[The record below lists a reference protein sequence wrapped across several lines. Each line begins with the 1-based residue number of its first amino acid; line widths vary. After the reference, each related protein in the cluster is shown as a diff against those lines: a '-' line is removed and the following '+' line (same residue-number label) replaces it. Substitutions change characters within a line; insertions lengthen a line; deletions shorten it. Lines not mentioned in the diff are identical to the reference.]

1 MLVFVPLLIS
11 PVPVVMM
18 VAAPVVMMMMIAVA
32 IPVAIVVMVGDE
44 PEKARGARE
53 PDAG

>member
-18 VAAPVVMMMMIAVA
+18 VAPAVVVIAVA

-44 PEKARGARE
+44 PQKARGAPE